1 MDMEQTLESTS
12 GSDAG
17 AAADARR
24 IDPLDPNELLFWA
37 KAFGASEA
45 EVLNAVDRV
54 GFSAAKVRQYLDGH
68 ARRRRDP

>member
-1 MDMEQTLESTS
+1 MDMEETLESTS

-17 AAADARR
+17 AADVRR

-37 KAFGASEA
+37 KAFGASEV

-54 GFSAAKVRQYLDGH
+54 GFSAAKVHQYLAGRT
-68 ARRRRDP
+68 RRRRDP